1 MNNNAV
7 QSVRAWLLGLQSRI
21 TDALQAVEDAQPGGA
36 QFTVDAWHKEPG
48 ASLAGDGI
56 TKIL

>member
-1 MNNNAV
+1 MNDNAV

-36 QFTVDAWHKEPG
+36 QFTVDAWHK
-48 ASLAGDGI
+48 
-56 TKIL
+56 